1 MIDPDGEGGQKPFK
15 VWCDM
20 DSDQSTGITVV
31 EHQYEVGLMVFVTS
45 HKFENGVYGYCIKH
59 I

>member
-31 EHQYEVGLMVFVTS
+31 EHQYEVGLLMVNYIV
-45 HKFENGVYGYCIKH
+45 NGCFKGSY
-59 I
+59 